1 LGFVDIW
8 LPFFMPNATAAQ
20 IAARS
25 FRTGLIAIKKGMTAS
40 FNQWG
45 QRVPLT
51 VLQVVDNQVVAQRIP
66 DGKVYKHHALQ
77 IGAVNYEKPVTK
89 PLLGMFAAL
98 SLPVKQQLAEFR
110 VTPDCLM
117 PVGTQLGA
125 RHFVPGQYVDV
136 TGVSIGKGFQGGMK
150 RHGFKGLPASHGTSV
165 SHRSIGSTGQRK
177 QPSRVFKGKKMPGHM
192 GEERVTTQGLQIF
205 RIDGI
210 HNFIFVKGH
219 VPGGDNRF
227 VLVRVLRGLPRP
239 LFFVLTFPEGQGRD
253 KKSSESACAYSVSG
267 CRWQRVGA
275 QGI

>member
-98 SLPVKQQLAEFR
+98 SLPVKQKLAEFR

-136 TGVSIGKGFQGGMK
+136 TGISIGKGFQGGMK

-227 VLVRVLRGLPRP
+227 VLVSAFDGSLTP
-239 LFFVLTFPEGQGRD
+239 LCVLTFPAG
-253 KKSSESACAYSVSG
+253 
-267 CRWQRVGA
+267 
-275 QGI
+275 

>member
-1 LGFVDIW
+1 
-8 LPFFMPNATAAQ
+8 MPNATAAQ

-25 FRTGLIAIKKGMTAS
+25 FRTGLIALKKGMTAS

-98 SLPVKQQLAEFR
+98 SVPVKQKLAEFR
-110 VTPDCLM
+110 VSPDCLM
-117 PVGTQLGA
+117 PVGTLLGA

-165 SHRSIGSTGQRK
+165 SHRCIVVTGLW
-177 QPSRVFKGKKMPGHM
+177 FC
-192 GEERVTTQGLQIF
+192 F
-205 RIDGI
+205 
-210 HNFIFVKGH
+210 
-219 VPGGDNRF
+219 
-227 VLVRVLRGLPRP
+227 
-239 LFFVLTFPEGQGRD
+239 
-253 KKSSESACAYSVSG
+253 
-267 CRWQRVGA
+267 
-275 QGI
+275 

>member
-1 LGFVDIW
+1 
-8 LPFFMPNATAAQ
+8 MPNATAAQ

-98 SLPVKQQLAEFR
+98 SVPVKQKLAEFR
-110 VTPDCLM
+110 VSPDCLM
-117 PVGTQLGA
+117 PIGTLLGA

-136 TGVSIGKGFQGGMK
+136 TGISIGKGFQGGMK
-150 RHGFKGLPASHGTSV
+150 RHGFKGLPATHGTSV
-165 SHRSIGSTGQRK
+165 SHRSLALCCFLNWNPVPESHVNAG
-177 QPSRVFKGKKMPGHM
+177 PS
-192 GEERVTTQGLQIF
+192 GLLASASS
-205 RIDGI
+205 R
-210 HNFIFVKGH
+210 
-219 VPGGDNRF
+219 RACS
-227 VLVRVLRGLPRP
+227 RARRC
-239 LFFVLTFPEGQGRD
+239 RD
-253 KKSSESACAYSVSG
+253 TWARSA
-267 CRWQRVGA
+267 
-275 QGI
+275 